1 MDSGSINVQIN
12 NYKQQQQLAHTNTAK
27 ETIAS
32 SDQEGIVIEMNENSS
47 VSEDEEG
54 RKKIKRLPGE
64 TKEQAIERY
73 EKTKE
78 MRRLKKL
85 MKYAYPR

>member
-1 MDSGSINVQIN
+1 MESGSINVQIN
-12 NYKQQQQLAHTNTAK
+12 KY
-27 ETIAS
+27 AS
-32 SDQEGIVIEMNENSS
+32 ANKDASMESLEQDESELNLNLTSG
-47 VSEDEEG
+47 SEDEEG